1 MELKGVSYDVGRKMG
16 GNWRPDYDPA
26 LVHREFEIIRDDL
39 HCNAVRI
46 CGCDIRR
53 LTTATSIALELG
65 LEVWLS
71 PELWNR
77 SPDTTLRYLVRAAS
91 AAEDLRSNWPNRLT
105 LVMNSEL
112 TLFMKG
118 IIPGSTFTKRLRNTF
133 QGTLVRSG
141 SHNAPLNLFL
151 GKATD
156 AVRSVFHG
164 QLSYASLIWEQV
176 DWRLF
181 DFIGVDHYWDERIQ
195 DRYVSMLQ
203 PLFKFGKPVVITEFG
218 FNTTTTPSLGA
229 TSMGNVNN
237 FSRALHQLPI
247 IGRTIKPR
255 LAKINDRNEDV
266 QAQRLISQLQLLNT
280 SAVHGAFI
288 FCFVFPLNP
297 YNEDPRYDLDRE
309 SPSLVKSYPAG
320 KHGVSYPDMTWE
332 PKASFRAV
340 ANFYG
345 GLL

>member
-1 MELKGVSYDVGRKMG
+1 MELKGVSYDVGREMG
-16 GNWRPDYDPA
+16 GNWRPDYDPE
-26 LVHREFEIIRDDL
+26 LVHRELEIIRDDL

-46 CGCDIRR
+46 CGRDIHR
-53 LTTATSIALELG
+53 LSTAVRIALELG
-65 LEVWLS
+65 LKAWLS
-71 PELWNR
+71 PELWNC
-77 SPDTTLRYLVRAAS
+77 SPDATLRYLVHAAS
-91 AAEDLRSNWPNRLT
+91 MAEDLRSQWPDRLT

-118 IIPGSTFTKRLRNTF
+118 IIPGSTFPKRLINALH
-133 QGTLVRSG
+133 GDIVRSG

-181 DFIGVDHYWDERIQ
+181 DFIGVDHYWDERIKDQ
-195 DRYVSMLQ
+195 YATMLQ
-203 PLFKFGKPVVITEFG
+203 PLFAFGKPVVITEFG
-218 FNTTTTPSLGA
+218 FNTTTSPSLGA

-255 LAKINDRNEDV
+255 LAKINDRDEDV
-266 QAQRLISQLQLLNT
+266 QAQRLVSQLQLLNAT
-280 SAVHGAFI
+280 AVLGAFI

-297 YNEDPRYDLDRE
+297 YDEDPRYDLDRE
-309 SPSLVKSYPAG
+309 SPSLVKSYSAG
-320 KHGVSYPDMTWE
+320 EHGVTYPDMTWE
-332 PKASFRAV
+332 PKASFRSV
-340 ANFYG
+340 AEFYG
-345 GLL
+345 GQ